1 MANNIDDRNKVYPS
15 KHKSNLIDNK
25 RIVDTRKKDVLLV
38 TVLGGNKND

>member
-25 RIVDTRKKDVLLV
+25 RIVVTRKKRCLV
-38 TVLGGNKND
+38 GDCARRE